1 MESLPSH
8 LGSALPSKT
17 RPFLLLLLIA
27 TAVLQKNADA
37 YVASPLGRYS
47 TASGLNTR
55 AGSSSSSTTTKSRL
69 NNSKEDGDDSNSSD
83 GSSPLF
89 AESSPMDATTA
100 TLETTAASPSFGD
113 VMPLKRPADSASA
126 RFGDVVSLQKPPP
139 ATPSLNTNTNA
150 NTPSDAELLQQRKTR
165 NIAVAVLS
173 VVLAVS
179 NYAWQW
185 THPVTP
191 IQLLVNME
199 RSSTPLTEIGKNNK
213 PTVID
218 FWAPWCENCRYMAP
232 TLFQIEESYK
242 DKVNFVMVN
251 GDDADNWPLIEA
263 LGVDAIPHL
272 AMVESDGTVD
282 TALIGIVPKEWLVR
296 DIDVLLD
303 NAKKTTTP
311 VVETDTAKSALP
323 FQMLDA
329 FANRQP
335 EARVLSNLENRR

>member
-1 MESLPSH
+1 MESMSSH
-8 LGSALPSKT
+8 TGSALRSKT

-37 YVASPLGRYS
+37 YFASPLGRYS
-47 TASGLNTR
+47 TRSRIA
-55 AGSSSSSTTTKSRL
+55 TTKSRL
-69 NNSKEDGDDSNSSD
+69 NNSEEDGDDSSD
-83 GSSPLF
+83 GSSPLY

-100 TLETTAASPSFGD
+100 TLETAAASPSFGD
-113 VMPLKRPADSASA
+113 VVPLKRPTDPASA
-126 RFGDVVSLQKPPP
+126 RFGDVVSLQKPPST
-139 ATPSLNTNTNA
+139 ASSNANTNTHTNN

-218 FWAPWCENCRYMAP
+218 FWAPW
-232 TLFQIEESYK
+232 
-242 DKVNFVMVN
+242 
-251 GDDADNWPLIEA
+251 
-263 LGVDAIPHL
+263 
-272 AMVESDGTVD
+272 
-282 TALIGIVPKEWLVR
+282 
-296 DIDVLLD
+296 
-303 NAKKTTTP
+303 
-311 VVETDTAKSALP
+311 
-323 FQMLDA
+323 
-329 FANRQP
+329 
-335 EARVLSNLENRR
+335 